1 METSSFF
8 GKQKVVN
15 ILVLVCLLAG
25 LAVRLLDLTD
35 PPLDFHPTRQL
46 HSALIARG
54 MYYQKVT
61 GIPEWQRDMAVRQWK
76 EEDVLEP
83 QLFERIVA
91 STYLLAGEH
100 VWIARIYSSVFWVL
114 GGLALFL
121 LTRRIASD
129 AGGLI
134 ALLYYLFLS
143 FGIIASRSFQPD
155 PLMVAL
161 VLTSIWSFYGWL
173 HEDSWK
179 RTIITGL
186 LGGLSIFVKP
196 MAAFFLLGAYSFTIL
211 AQHSLKDTLKNKKV
225 WVIAF
230 LSILPIG
237 FYLLDGLFIRG
248 FLSVKSSLRFF
259 PQLWVDPKFYIRWY
273 NMIGN
278 TMGSGAFLISLLGI
292 FLFKGRDRW
301 LMVGLWIGYFVY
313 CMTFAYFIGTH
324 NYYQLPL
331 VIIISMSFSMVAK
344 TIFDRIKENN
354 VSLITPRFFI
364 EVFIIIGIA
373 PSIWDARVTLVRDDY
388 RNDAQ
393 FWQNLGEILGHTSTV
408 VGITHDYGHRL
419 AYFGWQESDTWLL
432 TGDIKLR
439 DLGNVNLDLD
449 KKLSEAL
456 ENHQYFVVTLFNQFE
471 SQPDV
476 KKMLTENYAI
486 YAEGDGYLFFDLNTP
501 IIP

>member
-8 GKQKVVN
+8 GKQKTVN
-15 ILVLVCLLAG
+15 ILVLVALIAG
-25 LAVRLLDLTD
+25 LAIRMLDLTD
-35 PPLDFHPTRQL
+35 LPLDFHPTRQL

-54 MYYQKVT
+54 MYYQSAT

-83 QLFERIVA
+83 QLLERIVA
-91 STYLLAGEH
+91 STYLLTGEH
-100 VWIARIYSSVFWVL
+100 IWIARIYSSVFWVL

-129 AGGLI
+129 DGGLI
-134 ALLYYLFLS
+134 ALLYYLFLG

-161 VLTSIWSFYGWL
+161 ILTSVWSFYGWL
-173 HEDSWK
+173 DEDAWN

-186 LGGLSIFVKP
+186 LTGLAIFVKP
-196 MAAFFLLGAYSFTIL
+196 MAAFFLLGAFSLTIL
-211 AQHSLKDTLKNKKV
+211 AKYSIKDALKNNKI
-225 WVIAF
+225 WTI
-230 LSILPIG
+230 LLISIVPIG
-237 FYLLDGLFIRG
+237 LYLIDGLFISG

-259 PQLWVDPKFYIRWY
+259 PQLWIDPKFYIRWY

-278 TMGSGAFLISLLGI
+278 TIGTGAFLISLLGT

-301 LMVGLWIGYFVY
+301 LMIGLWLGYFVY

-331 VIIISMSFSMVAK
+331 VIVISLSLSMVAK

-354 VSLITPRFFI
+354 VRFIFPRFFI
-364 EVFIIIGIA
+364 AVFIVIGISA
-373 PSIWDARVTLVRDDY
+373 SMWDVRVNLVRDDY
-388 RNDAQ
+388 RNDAK
-393 FWQNLGEILGHTSTV
+393 FWQNLGDILGHTSTV
-408 VGITHDYGHRL
+408 IGITHDYGHRL

-439 DLGNVNLDLD
+439 DLGNVDLDLD
-449 KKLSEAL
+449 KKLTEAL

-476 KKMLTENYAI
+476 KKMLTENYAV
-486 YAEGDGYLFFDLNTP
+486 YAEGDGYLIFDLLAP